1 MLSKT
6 DFFKIL
12 TVTEAMLTDLKE
24 IGNLERMLI
33 KTVKYNNSSL
43 NVGSTSIAEAQL
55 SELERVMQR
64 DQSLQKELSVL
75 CEMLDEF
82 LESNFDWC
90 CEHLNDEQQMLM
102 GLK

>member
-6 DFFKIL
+6 DFFKII

-33 KTVKYNNSSL
+33 KTIKYNNTSL
-43 NVGSTSIAEAQL
+43 NTSIAEVQL

-64 DQSLQKELSVL
+64 DQSLQKELSIL

>member
-33 KTVKYNNSSL
+33 KTIKYNNTSL
-43 NVGSTSIAEAQL
+43 NTSIAEVQL

-90 CEHLNDEQQMLM
+90 CEHLNDEQQILM

>member
-6 DFFKIL
+6 DFFKII

-33 KTVKYNNSSL
+33 KTIKYNNTSL
-43 NVGSTSIAEAQL
+43 NTSIAEVQL

-90 CEHLNDEQQMLM
+90 CEHLNDEQQVLM

>member
-33 KTVKYNNSSL
+33 KTIKYNNTSL
-43 NVGSTSIAEAQL
+43 NTSIAEVQL

-90 CEHLNDEQQMLM
+90 CEHLNDEQQVLM